1 MAREK
6 KQYPDDDGRTIA
18 DMSGIERQPLMLP
31 RLRKRDRQDPVQTEG
46 TQQPEEQLS
55 KEERRSYMFGAL
67 GAALLIAA
75 VFVVVFAIAII
86 ILLQF
91 WH

>member
-1 MAREK
+1 MTREK
-6 KQYPDDDGRTIA
+6 KRYPDDDGRTVA
-18 DMSGIERQPLMLP
+18 DMSGIGRQPLLLP
-31 RLRKRDRQDPVQTEG
+31 RFKKRGDRDPDQTEG
-46 TQQPEEQLS
+46 AQQPDVPLS
-55 KEERRSYMFGAL
+55 KEERRSYLFGAL

-75 VFVVVFAIAII
+75 VFVVVFAVAII